1 MGGGNDI
8 YPGGADPGHMS
19 GELWTSVQQL
29 VMKVAAVLLWS
40 RLARR
45 PDRSVTPLSSGMSG
59 RTLKRKKSTRRRR
72 RCSSGRL
79 EARCSGN
86 RRRGGLPVPR
96 PANGSMAG
104 GLTSGAPFP
113 VTHLSVGRCVLERR
127 RRGRNVSAYTLS
139 RAALAHFNVDGVH
152 LSPPD
157 IRRSQPSRAGQGGCS
172 CRGLCLLCAVLPL
185 VGLHTCTMY
194 IHLRGFCH
202 ILN

>member
-1 MGGGNDI
+1 
-8 YPGGADPGHMS
+8 
-19 GELWTSVQQL
+19 
-29 VMKVAAVLLWS
+29 
-40 RLARR
+40 
-45 PDRSVTPLSSGMSG
+45 
-59 RTLKRKKSTRRRR
+59 
-72 RCSSGRL
+72 
-79 EARCSGN
+79 
-86 RRRGGLPVPR
+86 
-96 PANGSMAG
+96 MAG

-139 RAALAHFNVDGVH
+139 CAALAHFNVDGVH

-194 IHLRGFCH
+194 CTYICVVSATFLTKLEGGYRGCLPPVWLWLVYIRGFSFRAFLPLFLRLGFFFAQKKVVLF
-202 ILN
+202 LNITPVYSRFLRYIYIRHPVRHSKP